1 MSQLEKVHGTAP
13 APAPGGLC
21 LLLFFAAWLMAA
33 APSPRRIA
41 FSIAV
46 PDGASSSP
54 LGSGAGATSG
64 ASASPL
70 GSGAGETRGGQAA
83 EARDPFDDSL
93 FHDPPSDSEEEG
105 EEASQS
111 AAALP
116 EPPPALSADDDAQF
130 HAYYKR
136 DPHLLVH
143 KLIYFLGMGANS
155 AYFPFAV
162 QWWTSPTVGLTVQQA
177 GIVFATAHISTML
190 ASPLLMRLADQSEG
204 WRRGMLV
211 ASIVAQI
218 LLLLAMSQCRTFWG
232 VLVVEVLQE
241 CASCAIWP
249 SMDAATQRLLE
260 VVQGTTAQYGNTRAF
275 GALGWGTCAWIY
287 GAIFDRYGMD
297 VWWVLFA
304 STFAPAL
311 LLALLVPMERRSASR
326 VQSSALLLK
335 IARWDVLVVL
345 LVVLLTAVLLQIVDI
360 YRFPFLFTL
369 PGCSNQLLGI
379 SIAATAVSEAPFFFI
394 TSFILSRIS
403 VSWSLCI
410 VLAGYA
416 VRFVYYSLIQD
427 PWLTIPAELLCV
439 FFFLFCAWRG
449 NAAA

>member
-1 MSQLEKVHGTAP
+1 
-13 APAPGGLC
+13 
-21 LLLFFAAWLMAA
+21 MAV
-33 APSPRRIA
+33 PSPRRIA
-41 FSIAV
+41 FSIA

-54 LGSGAGATSG
+54 LGSGAGATTESAG
-64 ASASPL
+64 ASPL
-70 GSGAGETRGGQAA
+70 GSGAGETKDDA
-83 EARDPFDDSL
+83 ARDPFDDSL
-93 FHDPPSDSEEEG
+93 FHDPPTDSEEEG
-105 EEASQS
+105 GEASQS

-116 EPPPALSADDDAQF
+116 QPPPAPCADDEQF

-177 GIVFATAHISTML
+177 GYVFATAHISTMV
-190 ASPLLMRLADQSEG
+190 ASPLMMRLADQSEG

-275 GALGWGTCAWIY
+275 GALGWGACAWIY
-287 GAIFDRYGMD
+287 GAVFDRYGMD
-297 VWWVLFA
+297 VWWWLFA
-304 STFAPAL
+304 STFAPAV

-326 VQSSALLLK
+326 VRSSALLQK
-335 IARWDVLVVL
+335 ILRWDVFVVL
-345 LVVLLTAVLLQIVDI
+345 FVVLLTAVLLQVVDI

-403 VSWSLCI
+403 VSWALCI
-410 VLAGYA
+410 VLAGYS

-439 FFFLFCAWRG
+439 QADALVPVIFFFLLPPPPHSHPATRQTTPLPTLSLFFSAG
-449 NAAA
+449 TA